1 MRENDE
7 DAEKVL
13 LLLHEQLMQ
22 EQTARRALDGQLQQ
36 AKEAL
41 LESHSERLKQ
51 QHHLLRDLPAV
62 PAVSGTPATPAT
74 PAAPQEYLQLGTPP
88 ARSSSKQLH
97 ASNASNARNV
107 CARYSV
113 YLLY

>member
-1 MRENDE
+1 MRDNDE

-41 LESHSERLKQ
+41 LEAHSERLKQ
-51 QHHLLRDLPAV
+51 HQQQLLRHLPAV
-62 PAVSGTPATPAT
+62 PAVSGTPAT

-88 ARSSSKQLH
+88 ARSSSKQRH
-97 ASNASNARNV
+97 ASNASTASNV

>member
-22 EQTARRALDGQLQQ
+22 EQTARRALEDQLQE

-41 LESHSERLKQ
+41 QEAHSERLKQ
-51 QHHLLRDLPAV
+51 QQLLRDLPAV
-62 PAVSGTPATPAT
+62 PASGTPATPAT

-88 ARSSSKQLH
+88 ACSSSKQLH
-97 ASNASNARNV
+97 ASNASNASNV

-113 YLLY
+113 YLLS

>member
-22 EQTARRALDGQLQQ
+22 EQTARRALEDQLQ
-36 AKEAL
+36 EA
-41 LESHSERLKQ
+41 HSERLKQ
-51 QHHLLRDLPAV
+51 QQLLRDLPAV

-97 ASNASNARNV
+97 ASNSSNASNV

>member
-22 EQTARRALDGQLQQ
+22 EQTARRALEDQLQQ

-41 LESHSERLKQ
+41 QEAHSERLKKQ
-51 QHHLLRDLPAV
+51 QLLRDLPAV
-62 PAVSGTPATPAT
+62 LAVSGTPATPAT
-74 PAAPQEYLQLGTPP
+74 PAAPLEYLQLGTPP

-97 ASNASNARNV
+97 ASNASNASNV